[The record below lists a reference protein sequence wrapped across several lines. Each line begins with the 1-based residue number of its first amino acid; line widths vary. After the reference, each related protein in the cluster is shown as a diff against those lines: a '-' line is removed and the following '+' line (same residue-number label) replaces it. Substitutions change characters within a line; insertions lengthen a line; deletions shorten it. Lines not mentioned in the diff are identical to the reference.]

1 MPKIAKNGVFGALKM
16 PYFRD
21 LLVTAATCGATQY
34 LPFNRCFSPTIE

>member
-16 PYFRD
+16 AYFRNFRI
-21 LLVTAATCGATQY
+21 TAATCVATQY